1 MIIIC
6 TDYGS
11 SIYTGQVIAKITSIA
26 PKIPVINAIDD
37 LPVFNAKAS
46 AYLLNALVRNLPE
59 TCIIVAVV
67 DPSVGGKRAPIC
79 FKHGSRW
86 FIGPDNGLFS
96 RIVRNADALIFRI
109 DLDKCAGLS
118 PTFHGRDL
126 FGPAAAAL
134 SLDESSLS
142 KTKLKNSATVKLAQR
157 WPDNL
162 NEIIYIDSFG
172 NGMSGISAES
182 LCQESVL
189 RVNGV
194 EFKRTEK
201 FCDVAPGD
209 RFWYENSLGLAE
221 VALNQDSAASKF
233 GLLIGTPISIT

>member
-11 SIYTGQVIAKITSIA
+11 SIYTGQVIAKIASIA
-26 PKIPVINAIDD
+26 PQVPVIDAVDD

-67 DPSVGGKRAPIC
+67 DPSVGGERAPVC

-96 RIVRNADALIFRI
+96 RIVRHTNAVIFRI
-109 DLDKCAGLS
+109 DLDRCAGLS
-118 PTFHGRDL
+118 STFHGRDL

-134 SLDESSLS
+134 YLDENSLS
-142 KTKLKNSATVKLAQR
+142 RTKFENSATVKFAQQ
-157 WPDNL
+157 WPDDL

-172 NGMSGISAES
+172 NGMSGISADS
-182 LCQESVL
+182 LCRESVL
-189 RVNGV
+189 GVNGV
-194 EFKRTEK
+194 EFKQAEK

-209 RFWYENSLGLAE
+209 RFWYENSLGLVE
-221 VALNQDSAASKF
+221 FALNQDSAASKL
-233 GLLIGTPISIT
+233 GLRVGTPVFIT

>member
-11 SIYTGQVIAKITSIA
+11 TIYTGQVIAKITSIA

-59 TCIIVAVV
+59 PCIIVAVV
-67 DPSVGGKRAPIC
+67 DPTVGGERAPIC

-96 RIVRNADALIFRI
+96 RIVRNTDALIFRI
-109 DLDKCAGLS
+109 NLDKCADLS
-118 PTFHGRDL
+118 PTFHGRDI

-134 SLDESSLS
+134 SLDENSLS
-142 KTKLKNSATVKLAQR
+142 KTKFENSVTVKFAQR
-157 WPDNL
+157 WPDDL
-162 NEIIYIDSFG
+162 SEIIYIDNFG
-172 NGMSGISAES
+172 NGMSGISAHS
-182 LCQESVL
+182 LYRESVL

-194 EFKRTEK
+194 EFKQAEK
-201 FCDVAPGD
+201 FCDVAPSD

-233 GLLIGTPISIT
+233 GLRIGTPVFIT

>member
-26 PKIPVINAIDD
+26 PQTPVVNAIDD

-59 TCIIVAVV
+59 FCIIVAVV
-67 DPSVGGKRAPIC
+67 DPSVGGERAPIC
-79 FKHGSRW
+79 FEHGSRW

-96 RIVRNADALIFRI
+96 RIVRNTESVIFRI
-109 DLDKCAGLS
+109 DLDRSADHS
-118 PTFHGRDL
+118 TTFHGRDL

-134 SLDESSLS
+134 SLDVNSLS
-142 KTKLKNSATVKLAQR
+142 KTEFKNSTTVKFAQQ
-157 WPDNL
+157 WSYHL

-172 NGMSGISAES
+172 NGMSGISAGS
-182 LCQESVL
+182 LRGESVL

-194 EFKRTEK
+194 DFKHAEK

-209 RFWYENSLGLAE
+209 GFWYENSLGLVE
-221 VALNQDSAASKF
+221 VALNQDF
-233 GLLIGTPISIT
+233 RGE

>member
-26 PKIPVINAIDD
+26 PQIPVINAIDD
-37 LPVFNAKAS
+37 LPVFDAKAS

-67 DPSVGGKRAPIC
+67 DPSVGGERAPIC

-86 FIGPDNGLFS
+86 FLGPDNGLFS
-96 RIVRNADALIFRI
+96 RIVRHTNVDIFCI
-109 DLDKCAGLS
+109 DPGRCAGLS

-134 SLDESSLS
+134 SLDKNSLS
-142 KTKLKNSATVKLAQR
+142 KTKFKNSATVKFAQQ
-157 WPDNL
+157 WPDDL

-172 NGMSGISAES
+172 NGMSGISADS
-182 LCQESVL
+182 LCRESVL

-194 EFKRTEK
+194 EFKQAEK
-201 FCDVAPGD
+201 FCDVTLGD
-209 RFWYENSLGLAE
+209 RFWYENSLGLVE

-233 GLLIGTPISIT
+233 GLLIGTPVSIA

>member
-11 SIYTGQVIAKITSIA
+11 SIYTGQVIAKIASIA
-26 PKIPVINAIDD
+26 PQVPVINAIDD
-37 LPVFNAKAS
+37 LPVFDAKAS

-67 DPSVGGKRAPIC
+67 DPSVGGERAPVC

-96 RIVRNADALIFRI
+96 RIVRHTNEVIFRI
-109 DLDKCAGLS
+109 DLDGCAGLS

-134 SLDESSLS
+134 SLDENSLS
-142 KTKLKNSATVKLAQR
+142 KTKIGNSATVKFSKQ
-157 WPDNL
+157 WPDDL

-172 NGMSGISAES
+172 NGMSGISAGS
-182 LCQESVL
+182 LCRESVL

-194 EFKRTEK
+194 EYKQAEK

-209 RFWYENSLGLAE
+209 RFWYENSIGLVE
-221 VALNQDSAASKF
+221 FALNQDSAASKF
-233 GLLIGTPISIT
+233 GLRIGTPVFIT